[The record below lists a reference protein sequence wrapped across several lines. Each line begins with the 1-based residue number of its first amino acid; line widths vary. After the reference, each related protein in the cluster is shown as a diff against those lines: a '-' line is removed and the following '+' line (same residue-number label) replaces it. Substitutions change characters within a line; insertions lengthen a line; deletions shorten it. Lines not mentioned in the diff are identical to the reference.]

1 MDRNRRRWTTS
12 DIPPQTGRR
21 ALVTG
26 ANSGIGFHAALEL
39 ARKVAEIIMPART
52 QAKAEEAIRRI
63 RREVHPAKL
72 IPEILDLA
80 DLGSVRTFAERFL
93 KRFASA
99 SLDLLINNAG
109 VYALGT
115 RQVTS
120 DGFERQ
126 FATNYIGPFVL
137 TALLFPSIKPTL
149 GSRVVTVASIY
160 SKSGKIDFDNLQS
173 ERSYRPVY
181 GAYATSKLADLMF
194 GLELQNLLTRVSS
207 PIASIC
213 AHPGYSITN
222 IKKQYTALHKISRC
236 SPTALSCAECR
247 SGSTANT
254 LRGHRA
260 HCSGRRFLLAGLPS
274 GNKRIS
280 RSSQD
285 SCSSARPF
293 GWSAHVPPVVSNHP
307 EAAFEEEHY
316 MTVPIVC

>member
-1 MDRNRRRWTTS
+1 MVRNRKRWTTR

-26 ANSGIGFHAALEL
+26 ANSGIGFHTALEL
-39 ARKVAEIIMPART
+39 ARKGAEIIMPART
-52 QAKAEEAIRRI
+52 QAKAEEAMRRI
-63 RREVHPAKL
+63 RKEVPAAKL
-72 IPEILDLA
+72 NPDILDLA
-80 DLGSVRTFAERFL
+80 DLASVRSFAERFL

-126 FATNYIGPFVL
+126 FATNYIGPFAL
-137 TALLFPSIKPTL
+137 TALLFPSIKRIL
-149 GSRVVTVASIY
+149 GSRVVTLASIY

-181 GAYATSKLADLMF
+181 GAYAMSKLADLMF
-194 GLELQNLLTRVSS
+194 GLELQNRLTMIDS

-222 IKKQYTALHKISRC
+222 IKNSTPPYIRFLDALPRPLLAQSAAQGALPTLLAAAE
-236 SPTALSCAECR
+236 PTAQAGGFYGPDGFLETKGYPAPAKIPARAQDRTVAEQLWKESER
-247 SGSTANT
+247 LTG
-254 LRGHRA
+254 
-260 HCSGRRFLLAGLPS
+260 
-274 GNKRIS
+274 
-280 RSSQD
+280 
-285 SCSSARPF
+285 
-293 GWSAHVPPVVSNHP
+293 VSF
-307 EAAFEEEHY
+307 AL
-316 MTVPIVC
+316 